1 MMTDKAQLYRDRLR
15 DFASH
20 DRVDHSKGE
29 YVREEDGKPL
39 ITTNTVESY
48 LSVFKRGMRG
58 TYQHCK
64 EKHLH
69 RYLAEFDFRHNN
81 RVALKVDDATRAAEI
96 YAERFARPNG
106 RIAATFEVLFL
117 HGWAPHASQP
127 KALRPGSAAH
137 RLSEALGTTE
147 HSTGVKAGRS

>member
-1 MMTDKAQLYRDRLR
+1 MLFRSALMRELSAM
-15 DFASH
+15 
-20 DRVDHSKGE
+20 GE
-29 YVREEDGKPL
+29 GNLVAERR
-39 ITTNTVESY
+39 
-48 LSVFKRGMRG
+48 RGFSRRK
-58 TYQHCK
+58 T
-64 EKHLH
+64 L
-69 RYLAEFDFRHNN
+69 L
-81 RVALKVDDATRAAEI
+81 RAAEI